1 MKTALL
7 IVFSF
12 LAIVQAKAQYTVI
25 DPTSISVI
33 QNSNIEQLQQWA
45 SQLQKMDQQFN
56 QLNQQ
61 LTQLQTLNQNI
72 GSPTA
77 VAGDINTVPLNGIIN
92 STGVSQS
99 LQTIDTGA
107 NGATA
112 LKQDSLGLYQPV
124 STTTPSGN
132 CYTPNTTEYK
142 PYAALQT
149 AQDNFTTVVQTN
161 MPQMQQLMAQIQD
174 LQTQAK
180 TATTESEV
188 QKIQTQL
195 QVAQTAYSNLQGQ
208 ITTAAQ
214 QVTAQKAAN
223 DSDQQ
228 KQDQANSE
236 KMTTDLNQEMQQ
248 LSTKLQPPQLQQ

>member
-1 MKTALL
+1 MKYALVLLLSL
-7 IVFSF
+7 I
-12 LAIVQAKAQYTVI
+12 AIGHAQAQYTVI

-33 QNSNIEQLQQWA
+33 QNSNIQQLQQWA

-61 LTQLQTLNQNI
+61 LNQLQTLNQNI
-72 GSPTA
+72 GSPSSI
-77 VAGDINTVPLNGIIN
+77 AGNINTAPINAIIN
-92 STGVSQS
+92 STGLSQS
-99 LQTIDTGA
+99 LQTIDKSA
-107 NGATA
+107 NGSTA
-112 LKQDSLGLYQPV
+112 LQQDSLGLYQPV

-132 CYTPNTTEYK
+132 SYSPNTTEYK

-161 MPQMQQLMAQIQD
+161 TPQMQQLMAQIQD

-180 TATTESEV
+180 NATTESEV

-195 QVAQTAYSNLQGQ
+195 QTSQTAYSNLQAQ

-214 QVTAQKAAN
+214 QVAAQKAAN
-223 DSDQQ
+223 DSNQQ
-228 KQDQANSE
+228 KQDQAHSE
-236 KMTTDLNQEMQQ
+236 QFTTDMNQEMQQ